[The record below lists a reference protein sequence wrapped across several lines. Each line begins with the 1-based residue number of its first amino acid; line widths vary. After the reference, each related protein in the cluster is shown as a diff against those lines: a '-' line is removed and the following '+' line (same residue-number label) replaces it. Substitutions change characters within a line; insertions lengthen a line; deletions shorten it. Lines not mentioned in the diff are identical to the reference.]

1 MERNDMAKMTFGFEI
16 ECGGLPT
23 EEKIREVME
32 TVDSIQYGGHFRY
45 KGGNAH
51 YGLRSSERGMGNL
64 WVSENDSS
72 LQAGNMGYRDG
83 LVGPINR
90 GHEVISPVLEGEE
103 GLQQARQ
110 VMKALAK
117 ANCVVDRRCALHV
130 HLGVRNTS
138 ARFRRMGKASQAQA
152 ITRIVDAYDYF
163 MDEGFNALVAPSRR
177 PGHPNASCYATA
189 INNSQSFGLAS
200 KRHAQDVVRH
210 GVGRGVL
217 NIANFQT
224 YGSIE
229 FRQHNGT
236 LNGHK
241 ITTWAK
247 LMHRLVSWACTQE
260 HPNFKCD
267 LRNFSPDFYG
277 LMSMLQVN
285 DELLRALVARKDEVN
300 MVPHRTNRYAQEY
313 WNFQVDAG
321 NMHTPSGWVECA
333 DPGAPFGVGA

>member
-1 MERNDMAKMTFGFEI
+1 MAKMTFGFEI

-32 TVDSIQYGGHFRY
+32 TVDSIRYGGHFRY
-45 KGGNAH
+45 KGGNAQ

-64 WVSENDSS
+64 WVSENDCS
-72 LQAGNMGYRDG
+72 LSGM
-83 LVGPINR
+83 VGPINR
-90 GHEVISPVLEGEE
+90 GHEVISPVLEGEA

-117 ANCVVDRRCALHV
+117 ANCKVNKQTALHV

-163 MDEGFNALVAPSRR
+163 MDEGFNALVAASRR
-177 PGHPNASCYATA
+177 PGHPNASSYAKA
-189 INNSQSFGLAS
+189 IVNRNSFGLATKS
-200 KRHAQDVVRH
+200 KAQDVVRH

-300 MVPHRTNRYAQEY
+300 MVPHRANRYAQAY
-313 WNFQVDAG
+313 LDFQTGLGQCDDQFEANHSHLTG
-321 NMHTPSGWVECA
+321 GWVACG
-333 DPGAPFGVGA
+333 DDFGAPFGVDA